1 MWTNTCCSHPLVM
14 GDEMKE
20 ENAWG
25 VRLAAQRKV
34 NSELGQHNYIIQRI
48 LLLLINAVCFCF
60 FCAFCF
66 CQLAYLV
73 SVFFWCIFSIIQFN
87 LFILFIA
94 FCFCNIANLFLLF
107 SAFHFLIYSCLLFTL
122 ICLKDPGVYWFICK
136 NVLGIEMNTQRFKT
150 IVIRVFWIQ
159 LKKNYFSTPRT
170 NT

>member
-60 FCAFCF
+60 FLRILFLLVGVSCFCF
-66 CQLAYLV
+66 FFGAFFLLFSVICLYYLLHFVFAIYPICFCYLARFV
-73 SVFFWCIFSIIQFN
+73 SVIAIQ
-87 LFILFIA
+87 
-94 FCFCNIANLFLLF
+94 CNLFLLF
-107 SAFHFLIYSCLLFTL
+107 SVICFCYIAHFISFNVYVYYSL
-122 ICLKDPGVYWFICK
+122 
-136 NVLGIEMNTQRFKT
+136 
-150 IVIRVFWIQ
+150 
-159 LKKNYFSTPRT
+159 
-170 NT
+170 